1 MPILPHPPGTAER
14 VELHTPPRINER
26 IHHHM
31 RQRVAA
37 CYALSDEQIDARIRE
52 LEEEWDIERTLEAN
66 AASVILTGL
75 ALGTFAH
82 RRWYLLSV
90 AAAGFLLQHAVQ
102 GWCPPLPLL
111 RRQGVRTAR
120 EIYEEITALRA
131 LRGDFGEPEDI
142 EAALDRAI
150 MH

>member
-1 MPILPHPPGTAER
+1 MPILPHLPGTAER